1 MDAATGARKRRASPS
16 GRRPAAAPSA
26 APRKKARRDQSE
38 FVSVSVGMR
47 EFRKRLAS
55 GGAALVPVDNGSTEE
70 AAVSTAT
77 PKPRATA
84 KPKTRAKSP
93 VLAKAA
99 AVKSTPRKAPVR
111 AGAKSKAKPKAPA
124 ARKLTLA
131 EVKLQ
136 LEREQQ
142 QRVESR
148 IQTLQRGP
156 SNVQQ
161 RGQLEGGEKAAAS
174 PAQQAPVDAHALSAV
189 GKAAPTQS
197 MQPGASMPSAPVAV
211 VKNEFI
217 ADDDE
222 EDLMFAMALEAVEQK
237 LGTSKTLP
245 PPLNTAAVPLAGFRA
260 SDVTSTFQPAVGYP
274 STCTASSA
282 APSAPVYNDRT
293 PDNSQTPVPAG
304 KLEASPAVMSPEV
317 LEEVERLRRE
327 NELLRRSN
335 ELLQATAA
343 SSKELPHT
351 TAECTHTSRVAAHD
365 SDTADLVA
373 STSHATPARYLDLG
387 GDDRDHASDRATS
400 APKSERALEQS
411 AEHPD
416 LRNSKAETYQD
427 RQPVDDGQED
437 HTGRSVDGA
446 AVELA
451 REHVSDTDVV
461 PKAAP
466 EPFNTDAEQRS
477 VDQSSPA
484 EPGNG
489 HAPLEATGSDDGD
502 VSDTNMSEEE
512 EEEEEE
518 NEVDPERGEPPQR
531 SSTIDNGNYAEYKK
545 PLEDEV
551 EGVDTERADD
561 EAVLPDEKASPAV
574 EILRSEAQEDSQT
587 PETPASSEVLGR
599 TTAPSNTEDDDD
611 DEEDDVVAVK
621 PKGRLGVISSSE
633 SESEEDEELEASDSD
648 DGGSSNMLE
657 AALKAAGGDGA
668 GKKRLESPSTGIKAT
683 LEATKQTPR
692 TAFSSGREGH
702 PVVDAAPASSAS
714 TPDKTA
720 PRKRKATSLST
731 SSGSSKGSASL
742 KSSLL
747 WPALDEFYDFLLDLP
762 PRNVRASQHK
772 RTHLERYFGAK
783 LPAQHATIEDYC
795 GVQLEAIMEELVA
808 SVSNATDSSGGGG
821 SGPTRRLSLT
831 SVSPCGTQGS
841 LSSVSPLGLST
852 GAIFSE
858 SGFSGA
864 VCNNND
870 YILAFHAGSLGG
882 KSSSDFVSGDLVLLR
897 SPRWK
902 SYELRVFGVVL
913 CNSSVA
919 IGGSNGGKGSG
930 AGDSD
935 QICVLIRAQK
945 QDQET
950 AAENFG
956 VLTEL
961 CLSNQRSPNWRWT
974 LQQVH
979 NTTTS
984 AREFQAVKSVA
995 FFQPDLKQVLLRG
1008 KLSSLEGGMEQQQ
1021 MAKMKAKT
1029 EPTAASSV
1037 LSPRLLRHL
1046 QKHYNDSQMQAI
1058 LGCLGEHSRVIIQG
1072 PPGTG
1077 KTKTILG
1084 LLSALLDGAG
1094 LSTLQKA
1101 KGTARVRV
1109 GASLQSAKASSVS
1122 KTVAE
1127 TSIRILVA
1135 APSNAAVDELVVRLL
1150 SEGIFDGEKGESY
1163 RPRIVRVGRPENS
1176 QQLSSSAAAR
1186 EASEGKKNRKK
1197 LRKYAREVEDVLL
1210 ESLVA
1215 KHRSTFPTAKQARQA
1230 IIKNA
1235 QIVFCTLSGAGSV
1248 AMCDFA
1254 HDFDALIVDEAA
1266 QAVEASA
1273 LIPLKFR
1280 PHRLV
1285 LVGDHRQLPATV
1297 ISKRL
1302 VAMGYDRS
1310 LLQRLV
1316 ENDSPVLL
1324 LTKQYRMH
1332 PDIAEFPSTYF
1343 Y

>member
-1 MDAATGARKRRASPS
+1 MDAGTGARKRKASPS
-16 GRRPAAAPSA
+16 GRRPAAAPSTA
-26 APRKKARRDQSE
+26 SRKKSRRDQSE

-47 EFRKRLAS
+47 EFKKRLAN
-55 GGAALVPVDNGSTEE
+55 GGAASTPVDNGSTEE
-70 AAVSTAT
+70 AAVSTTT

-93 VLAKAA
+93 VLAKVA
-99 AVKSTPRKAPVR
+99 AVKSTPRKAPIR
-111 AGAKSKAKPKAPA
+111 AGAKAKATPKAPA

-148 IQTLQRGP
+148 IQTLQRG
-156 SNVQQ
+156 
-161 RGQLEGGEKAAAS
+161 QLAGGEKAAAL
-174 PAQQAPVDAHALSAV
+174 PAQQVTVDAHALNAV
-189 GKAAPTQS
+189 GKAATTQS
-197 MQPGASMPSAPVAV
+197 MQPGASMPSVPVAV

-237 LGTSKTLP
+237 LGTSKILP
-245 PPLNTAAVPLAGFRA
+245 SNTAAVPLAGFCA
-260 SDVTSTFQPAVGYP
+260 SGATSTFQPAVSSP
-274 STCTASSA
+274 PTCIASIA
-282 APSAPVYNDRT
+282 APSAPVYNDKT
-293 PDNSQTPVPAG
+293 PDNSQTPISAAG
-304 KLEASPAVMSPEV
+304 KLEVSPVVMSPEV

-343 SSKELPHT
+343 SSKEMPHA
-351 TAECTHTSRVAAHD
+351 TAESTRTSRVAAHG
-365 SDTADLVA
+365 SDKADLVA

-400 APKSERALEQS
+400 AHKSEWALEQS
-411 AEHPD
+411 AEHQG
-416 LRNSKAETYQD
+416 LRNSKAETYQG

-437 HTGRSVDGA
+437 HTGRSVDGTA
-446 AVELA
+446 AELE
-451 REHVSDTDVV
+451 REHVSDTDLM

-466 EPFNTDAEQRS
+466 EPSSTDAEQRS
-477 VDQSSPA
+477 LDRPSPQ

-489 HAPLEATGSDDGD
+489 HTPLEATGSDDGD
-502 VSDTNMSEEE
+502 VSDTNISEEE
-512 EEEEEE
+512 EEEDEDEA
-518 NEVDPERGEPPQR
+518 DPEREEPPQR
-531 SSTIDNGNYAEYKK
+531 SSTIDNGNYAEYMN

-561 EAVLPDEKASPAV
+561 KAVLPDEKASPVV

-599 TTAPSNTEDDDD
+599 TTAPSNTEDDEE
-611 DEEDDVVAVK
+611 EEDDDDDMVAVK

-633 SESEEDEELEASDSD
+633 SESEEDEEVEASDSD
-648 DGGSSNMLE
+648 NGGSSNMLE
-657 AALKAAGGDGA
+657 AALKAAGGDSA
-668 GKKRLESPSTGIKAT
+668 GKKRPESPSTGIKAT

-702 PVVDAAPASSAS
+702 PVVDTAPASSAS

-731 SSGSSKGSASL
+731 SSGSSKGSTSL

-762 PRNVRASQHK
+762 PRNIRASQHK

-783 LPAQHATIEDYC
+783 LPTQHATIEDYC
-795 GVQLEAIMEELVA
+795 GLQLEAIMEELVA
-808 SVSNATDSSGGGG
+808 SVSNATDFSGGGG
-821 SGPTRRLSLT
+821 SAPTRRLSLT

-841 LSSVSPLGLST
+841 LPSVSPLGLST

-870 YILAFHAGSLGG
+870 YILAFHASSLGG
-882 KSSSDFVSGDLVLLR
+882 KNSSDFVSGDLVLLR

-902 SYELRVFGVVL
+902 NYELCVFGVVL

-919 IGGSNGGKGSG
+919 IGGSNGGKGNG
-930 AGDSD
+930 AGDGD

-961 CLSNQRSPNWRWT
+961 CLSNQRSPSWRWS

-995 FFQPDLKQVLLRG
+995 FFQSDLKQVLLRG
-1008 KLSSLEGGMEQQQ
+1008 KLSSPEGGTQRQQTV
-1021 MAKMKAKT
+1021 KLKTKT

-1037 LSPRLLRHL
+1037 LSPRLLGHL

-1135 APSNAAVDELVVRLL
+1135 APSNAAVDELVMRLL
-1150 SEGIFDGEKGESY
+1150 SEGVFDGEKGESY
-1163 RPRIVRVGRPENS
+1163 RPRIVRVGRPESS
-1176 QQLSSSAAAR
+1176 QQLSHSAAAR

-1210 ESLVA
+1210 ESLVT